1 MIKIK
6 RKKISTEPN
15 EQNKKIFIKGRAVS
29 QMLI

>member
-1 MIKIK
+1 MIKNK

-15 EQNKKIFIKGRAVS
+15 EHNKNFVIKGRAVS